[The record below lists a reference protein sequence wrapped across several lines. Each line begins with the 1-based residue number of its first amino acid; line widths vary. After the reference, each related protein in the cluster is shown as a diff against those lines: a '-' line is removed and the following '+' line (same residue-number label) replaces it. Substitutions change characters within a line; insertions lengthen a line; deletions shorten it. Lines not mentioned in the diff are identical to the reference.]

1 MFSRGEHAGVTEDTP
16 EKPPMLALLERCGLW
31 RNAKVGLAVGAA
43 VALAAYLFRALEL
56 LGPLGPTRQYPV
68 VGPDAWFLLLA
79 FVLAVTFGML
89 VTAALTVRT
98 AVKETRQLSR

>member
-1 MFSRGEHAGVTEDTP
+1 MSDRRQDAAVTEDTP

-31 RNAKVGLAVGAA
+31 RNAKVGLAVGVA
-43 VALAAYLFRALEL
+43 VAVAAYLVRALEL
-56 LGPLGPTRQYPV
+56 FGPLAGARQYPI

-98 AVKETRQLSR
+98 AVKETKQLRR